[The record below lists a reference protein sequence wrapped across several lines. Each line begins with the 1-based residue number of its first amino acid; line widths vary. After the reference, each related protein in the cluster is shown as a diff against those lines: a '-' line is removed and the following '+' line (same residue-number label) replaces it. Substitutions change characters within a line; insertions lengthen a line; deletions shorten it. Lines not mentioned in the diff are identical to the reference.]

1 MNIRTKDLNL
11 LVIFYEVMSE
21 LNITKAAK
29 KLHMSQPALSNALA
43 RLRNEFNDELF
54 VRSGRGMVPTPKA
67 VELYEPIS
75 QILQQTHS
83 IYHEKAFNAK
93 TYNGHFTIATNDYF
107 EYLLLPPLLSFLS
120 RNSPQIKTIY
130 RPTLGELPKRN
141 LEQGLFDLGIAGYFG
156 ELPEG
161 FHQETIITD
170 SYSCLTRKNHPR
182 VKGKLTLKTYLELEH
197 LLVSPQGDLK
207 GTADSVLKEKGYE
220 RKIIAGVTS
229 FGVPAS
235 IIAQS
240 DYVVTLPAKIAASY
254 SKIYNLNLF
263 TPPIEIPPIRVK
275 LVWHQRTHYSP
286 QHQWFREV
294 IKRISAE
301 L

>member
-11 LVIFYEVMSE
+11 LAIFHEVMSE

-43 RLRNEFNDELF
+43 RLRSEFKDELF
-54 VRSGRGMVPTPKA
+54 VRSGRGMVPTPRA
-67 VELYEPIS
+67 VELFEPIS
-75 QILQQTHS
+75 TILKQTNS
-83 IYHEKAFNAK
+83 IYHEQAFNPK
-93 TYNGHFTIATNDYF
+93 TYEGHFTIATNDYF
-107 EYLLLPPLLSFLS
+107 EHLLLPPLLSFLN
-120 RNSPQIKTIY
+120 RNAPQIKTIY
-130 RPTLGELPKRN
+130 RPTLGQLPKKE
-141 LEQGLFDLGIAGYFG
+141 LELGQFDLGIAGYFG

-161 FHQETIITD
+161 FHQETIIID

-182 VKGKLTLKTYLELEH
+182 VQGKLTLKTYLELDH

-207 GTADSVLKEKGYE
+207 GAVDSVLKKKGYE

-240 DYVVTLPAKIAASY
+240 DYIVTLPTKIAGSY

-263 TPPIEIPPIRVK
+263 TPPIEVSSIRVK

-294 IKRISAE
+294 IKKIAAE